1 VQAEEFHHPIRP
13 GLVIT
18 LPKLMRF
25 ADLLVGERHEGTAL
39 LRRALQRML
48 AEEHRYQRGMALD
61 VWAFGEIY
69 RHWLDE
75 LREHVNPMGQAK
87 VEDQSFAR
95 LFGHGDT
102 HIDMITANFISN
114 LPPQQRLT
122 LLLVYG
128 EKLDYAD
135 AGRVLDV
142 PPDTIAVRLVRI
154 TAAFADHLNLYDDES
169 QDDMFEALYP
179 DESRPS

>member
-1 VQAEEFHHPIRP
+1 VQAEEFHHSIRP
-13 GLVIT
+13 GLVIM
-18 LPKLMRF
+18 LPRLMRF
-25 ADLLVGERHEGTAL
+25 ADLLVGEREEGTAL

-48 AEEHRYQRGMALD
+48 AEEHRYSHGVALD

-69 RHWLDE
+69 RHWLGE
-75 LREHVNPMGQAK
+75 LRDHVNPMGQANI
-87 VEDQSFAR
+87 EDESFAR
-95 LFGHGDT
+95 LFGEEGEE
-102 HIDMITANFISN
+102 IDMMTASFIGN

-128 EKLDYAD
+128 ERLDHAD

-154 TAAFADHLNLYDDES
+154 TAAFADRLGSYEDEGR
-169 QDDMFEALYP
+169 MVEAFYP
-179 DESRPS
+179 EEPRVS